1 MVFNCLRHPW
11 IFTAVVTAA
20 SIVSSLFITVIAL
33 RAADY
38 GDVPLAYALAGLLP
52 AFAVPVTVYPLVR
65 ANRRLRTMKSELE
78 TLALTDVLTGL
89 PNRRAFFERAEEIF
103 ASATTVTTVEKPIAA
118 MMLDIDRFKTI
129 NDTHGHN
136 TGDTV
141 LCVVATTIRDAVA
154 SSGATD
160 WIVARLGGEEFAIL
174 VVGLTP
180 SAVAQLADRIGQD
193 ARQLRIPHGGEM
205 ISTTVSIG
213 VSLRRDP
220 TSDVDTVLKAADD
233 AVYVAKRSGRDR
245 WSFTLRDSADGL
257 APADGLP
264 ARPAAGASAVA

>member
-11 IFTAVVTAA
+11 IFTAVVTVA

-33 RAADY
+33 RAANY

-65 ANRRLRTMKSELE
+65 ANRRLRVMKSDLE

-103 ASATTVTTVEKPIAA
+103 AGATTAEKPIAA
-118 MMLDIDRFKTI
+118 MMADIDRFKTI

-136 TGDTV
+136 TGDTI
-141 LCVVATTIRDAVA
+141 LCAVATTIRDAVA

-193 ARQLRIPHGGEM
+193 ARQLRIPHGGEI

-245 WSFTLRDSADGL
+245 WSFTLHDSADGL
-257 APADGLP
+257 VQAGGSPG
-264 ARPAAGASAVA
+264 RPDAGASAVA